1 MTDKQVNFEAIGRCT
16 CLQKK
21 VSQLI
26 EDRANLYLELR
37 SSISYTETNVYK
49 TESDYDTISLV
60 EIDKSAELLK
70 KINDINQRI
79 IRAATTYNL
88 WADKA
93 GYKHYTIIG
102 GNNCNIS
109 VSVGFAAQVFNVS
122 CGQALIETSAIKEA
136 VLNAVTTKCA
146 KGGFLKA
153 IAETETEDQRR
164 IKALETGL
172 SLLQSSMAS
181 LQQTMTDSEQALAV
195 SLERIRSDIQSVRS
209 GWQL

>member
-79 IRAATTYNL
+79 ISAATTYNL

-93 GYKHYTIIG
+93 GYKHYIISG

-122 CGQALIETSAIKEA
+122 CGQALIETSAIKKA
-136 VLNAVTTKCA
+136 VIDTITVKCA
-146 KGGFLKA
+146 KGDLLKA
-153 IAETETEDQRR
+153 TTKTETEDQRR
-164 IKALETGL
+164 IKALE
-172 SLLQSSMAS
+172 
-181 LQQTMTDSEQALAV
+181 LAV
-195 SLERIRSDIQSVRS
+195 ERLTSAIQSAKP
-209 GWQL
+209 GWL